1 MSVRRL
7 SRFVPFAALFCKGV
21 LLVVLVIALLVGLA
35 ASPAIFGYRPFSV
48 SETDNTQHPAG
59 ALAYYRYVPAETL
72 QAGDAVAVRSQD
84 CTAVRTILE
93 TDNAARTLYTAGGD
107 AIPFEASEGVVSF
120 SIPVLGRFAA
130 LLTRPVFW
138 ILLGIAVLL
147 LFAGAFLLPKWAYTP
162 KYGKK

>member
-7 SRFVPFAALFCKGV
+7 SRFIPFVTLFCKGV
-21 LLVVLVIALLVGLA
+21 LLVALAIALLVCLA
-35 ASPAIFGYRPFSV
+35 AAPAIFGYRPFSV
-48 SETDNTQHPAG
+48 SETDNAQYPAG

-72 QAGDAVAVRSQD
+72 QAGDAVAVRSQG

-93 TDNAARTLYTAGGD
+93 TDNATRTLYTAGGD
-107 AIPFEASEGVVSF
+107 AIPFEASEGVVPF

-130 LLTRPVFW
+130 LLTRPAFW

>member
-7 SRFVPFAALFCKGV
+7 PRVIPFVALLCKGI
-21 LLVVLVIALLVGLA
+21 LLIALMIVLLVGLA
-35 ASPAIFGYRPFSV
+35 ATPAIFGFRPFSV
-48 SETDNTQHPAG
+48 SETDNAQHPAG
-59 ALAYYRYVPAETL
+59 ALAYYRYVQAETL

-107 AIPFEASEGVVSF
+107 AIPFEASEGIVSF

-138 ILLGIAVLL
+138 ILLGITVLL
-147 LFAGAFLLPKWAYTP
+147 LSAGAFLLPKWAYTP

>member
-35 ASPAIFGYRPFSV
+35 AAPAIFGYRPFSV
-48 SETDNTQHPAG
+48 SETDNAQHPAG
-59 ALAYYRYVPAETL
+59 ALAYYRYVLAET
-72 QAGDAVAVRSQD
+72 
-84 CTAVRTILE
+84 
-93 TDNAARTLYTAGGD
+93 AARTLYTAGGD
-107 AIPFEASEGVVSF
+107 AIPFEVSEGIVPF

>member
-7 SRFVPFAALFCKGV
+7 SRFVPFVSLFCKGV
-21 LLVVLVIALLVGLA
+21 LLVVLAIALLVGFA
-35 ASPAIFGYRPFSV
+35 AAPAIFGYRPFSV

-72 QAGDAVAVRSQD
+72 QEGDAVAVRSQD

-93 TDNAARTLYTAGGD
+93 TDNTAGGD

-120 SIPVLGRFAA
+120 SLPVLGRFAA

-147 LFAGAFLLPKWAYTP
+147 LSVGAFLLPKWAYTP